1 MNDQMDFEQ
10 LKEPLSANNAC
21 GESLEDTQLLASFD
35 AYRLFGQVTLPDPA
49 PDWREIKTKSLE
61 ALQQSKD
68 IRLLAH
74 LGAAVLRTDGLLSF
88 CGLLNIGASWLE
100 GYWSEVFP
108 RIDEDI
114 ILRKNALSNFAD
126 RVAVVDRLR
135 NLPLV
140 QSRQLGSFSFRDIEM
155 AAGRL
160 PSGSDAA
167 APAQSQIAAAF
178 ASVSLSELESLKD
191 GVTGA
196 LAAIKRIEAKMRDAS
211 GSDAVPDLDSLVMQL
226 TQMRR
231 VVLEQL
237 AARGAGAAAE
247 SGNPAEATGT
257 GVVAAA
263 IGAIRSRQ
271 DAIRAL
277 DEVASFFR
285 QHEPSSPVP
294 LLLDRAKR
302 LVAKDF
308 LEVLADIAPDAL
320 SQARAVGG
328 VKDGD

>member
-1 MNDQMDFEQ
+1 MNDQMELEQ
-10 LKEPLSANNAC
+10 LRQPLSAANAC

-35 AYRLFGQVTLPDPA
+35 AYRLFGQATPLDPV
-49 PDWREIKTKSLE
+49 PDWREIKIKSLD
-61 ALQQSKD
+61 ALRQSKD

-74 LGAAVLRTDGLLSF
+74 LGAAVLHTDDLFSFYNLLD
-88 CGLLNIGASWLE
+88 IAASWLE

-108 RIDEDI
+108 RIDEDVI
-114 ILRKNALSNFAD
+114 FRKNALNNFAD

-140 QSRQLGSFSFRDIEM
+140 RSRQLGSFSLRDIEV
-155 AAGRL
+155 ASGRVPAG
-160 PSGSDAA
+160 SEAA
-167 APAQSQIAAAF
+167 APSQPQIEAAF
-178 ASVSLSELESLKD
+178 ASVSLQEIEHLKN
-191 GVTGA
+191 GVMGA
-196 LAAIKRIEAKMRDAS
+196 VAAIKRIDAKMRDAS
-211 GSDAVPDLDSLVMQL
+211 GSDAVPDLDLLVATL
-226 TQMRR
+226 TQMQR
-231 VVLEQL
+231 VFLEQL
-237 AARGAGAAAE
+237 ASRGA
-247 SGNPAEATGT
+247 AEAATGDHT
-257 GVVAAA
+257 DTAGAGGVATVA

-277 DEVASFFR
+277 DEVAGFFR
-285 QHEPSSPVP
+285 RQEPSSPVP

-320 SQARAVGG
+320 GQARAVGG